1 MWSLNNIKTM
11 TKIKQTLEN
20 DRSRLKLLDLS
31 TENTAY
37 NWFTTIPLI
46 EHDFYLNKTVF
57 RDSIRIPYDVTLKY
71 LLARCVCGKIFNLEH
86 ALSCKKGGFITLRHN
101 EVRDFTANQLS
112 EICHDVWLEPQLKT
126 TDGWNLLLQYFIC
139 YI

>member
-1 MWSLNNIKTM
+1 M

-46 EHDFYLNKTVF
+46 EHDFYLNKTMF
-57 RDSIRIPYDVTLKY
+57 RDSIRIP
-71 LLARCVCGKIFNLEH
+71 
-86 ALSCKKGGFITLRHN
+86 
-101 EVRDFTANQLS
+101 
-112 EICHDVWLEPQLKT
+112 
-126 TDGWNLLLQYFIC
+126 
-139 YI
+139 